1 MSLGRNALDS
11 SKKQRDTHF
20 RLSIK
25 RLLNTIVT
33 MIKAAAVV
41 RRVYVRQRPTCRHNV
56 LIATSQSLLH
66 GEHHSWSVAAAASVQ
81 QHPQIC
87 SLRLSSSI
95 ATNTT
100 DRHLVP
106 PSDSSNNLPQ
116 NISNDENSSNL
127 PTKYIDFTA
136 ASKIEGEESHIATI
150 TLHPG
155 EILRAESGSMIFM
168 TEGVVCKLFRPFFDT
183 LFVLAAS
190 NEIPISSHSPFI
202 VRYAKYI

>member
-1 MSLGRNALDS
+1 MLW
-11 SKKQRDTHF
+11 THKF
-20 RLSIK
+20 QEATGNTFSPLSIK

-56 LIATSQSLLH
+56 LIDTSQSLLH
-66 GEHHSWSVAAAASVQ
+66 GEHYSWSVAAAAAASVQ

-168 TEGVVCKLFRPFFDT
+168 TDGVVCKLFRPFFDT